1 MINFDKIQF
10 KIIMSIQ
17 KALQIELEREKDNTL
32 RILKN
37 LRNDDFGWKP
47 HEKSMTLGQ
56 LANHI
61 VELHDWVE
69 FALTKDTF
77 DFHTDYV
84 PSTLTT
90 VDELIERLNKGFER
104 NKEIIA
110 SMDEKIV
117 FDPWTLKAGDHII
130 AQMPKTA
137 VLRFIVTNHL
147 IHHRGQLTVYM
158 RLLDI
163 PVPGIYGPSAD
174 EK

>member
-1 MINFDKIQF
+1 
-10 KIIMSIQ
+10 MSIQ
-17 KALQIELEREKDNTL
+17 KALLMELEREKDNTL
-32 RILKN
+32 RILNN
-37 LRNDDFGWKP
+37 LRNEDFDWQP

-61 VELHDWVE
+61 VELHDWVA
-69 FALTKDTF
+69 FALTKDVF
-77 DFHTDYV
+77 DFNTDYV
-84 PSTLTT
+84 SVALTS
-90 VDELIERLNKGFER
+90 VDALTARLHKGYETNKQIIE
-104 NKEIIA
+104 
-110 SMDEKIV
+110 SMDEKVV
-117 FDPWTLKAGDHII
+117 FDSWTLKAGDYII

-137 VLRFIVTNHL
+137 ALRFIVTNHL